1 MTRAPQEIGTRRE
14 ARASTRPAARPRL
27 AASRGSPVPAAEDE
41 HVATP
46 PTVRTA
52 AVLTVSDRCARG
64 EAADESGPHLVARL
78 REAGFR
84 VADPGLVPDEPARIT
99 RALLRLAD
107 VDGVGLILT
116 TGGTGLSPRDCT
128 PEATRP
134 LLEREAPGIAEALRA
149 AALRQTAHG
158 MLSRG
163 LAGTRG
169 PTLIVNLPGSL
180 KAVRE
185 AFDVLAPVLPHALSL
200 LAGAQAGL
208 RDHQAPLAPGSV
220 TPESGDPRP

>member
-1 MTRAPQEIGTRRE
+1 MTRAPQETGTRPE
-14 ARASTRPAARPRL
+14 VRAHTWPAARPRP
-27 AASRGSPVPAAEDE
+27 AAPGGSPVPAAEDE
-41 HVATP
+41 RVPTP
-46 PTVRTA
+46 LAVRTA

-84 VADPGLVPDEPARIT
+84 VEDPGVVPDEPAQIT

-107 VDGVGLILT
+107 ADGVGLILT
-116 TGGTGLSPRDCT
+116 TGGTGVSPRDRT

-169 PTLIVNLPGSL
+169 HTLIVNLPGSL

-185 AFDVLAPVLPHALSL
+185 AFEVLAPVLPHALSL
-200 LAGAQAGL
+200 LAGAQADP
-208 RDHQAPLAPGSV
+208 RDHQAPPAPGPV
-220 TPESGDPRP
+220 GPESGDPRP